1 MSTVRE
7 IRMAIATR
15 LRSIPDVGVVQE
27 YQRYAHDMKKLGALY
42 VAPPHGLRGWHVRRH
57 ATLEGDNIQGR
68 TIEHI
73 VWKLVFVMALND
85 DAQSELVFEDLL
97 EAARDAFIANQTL
110 GDTVDQCSV
119 PGANGESGESGL
131 QIEAAGPA
139 MFGGVLSHVAHL
151 RLNTI
156 RYLERAP

>member
-7 IRMAIATR
+7 IRTAIANR

-27 YQRYAHDMKKLGALY
+27 YQRYAHDMKKLAALY
-42 VAPPHGLRGWHVRRH
+42 VAAPHGLRGWHVRRH

-68 TIEHI
+68 TFEHI
-73 VWKLVFVMALND
+73 VWKLVFVMALED
-85 DAQSELVFEDLL
+85 AAQSELVFEDLL
-97 EAARDAFIANQTL
+97 EAARDAFITNQTL
-110 GDTVDQCSV
+110 DDTVDQCTL
-119 PGANGESGESGL
+119 PGEDGESGL
-131 QIEAAGPA
+131 QIEASGPA

-156 RYLERAP
+156 RYLERTP